1 MYMRIARVKSY
12 DRKRVHDG
20 ESMHFP
26 AARYSHVA
34 NRRPATAS
42 DNRNDIFIAHRCVT
56 IPGDDN
62 VPIDIIYDAR
72 CVTNASFIHVAA
84 SCSLEFYF
92 YETLC
97 DLIFSPKRYS
107 VVIVR

>member
-26 AARYSHVA
+26 AARLAARSKSA
-34 NRRPATAS
+34 ASAAS

-92 YETLC
+92 YEILC
-97 DLIFSPKRYS
+97 DLIFSPRRYS
-107 VVIVR
+107 VVVVQ

>member
-1 MYMRIARVKSY
+1 MLAHSKS
-12 DRKRVHDG
+12 
-20 ESMHFP
+20 
-26 AARYSHVA
+26 AAS
-34 NRRPATAS
+34 ATS

-72 CVTNASFIHVAA
+72 CVTNVSFIHVVA

-92 YETLC
+92 YETLR
-97 DLIFSPKRYS
+97 DLIFSPEIFSHSSPINYVSKVKIY
-107 VVIVR
+107 